1 MTEQQ
6 NRISRI
12 WQELK
17 RRRVIH
23 VITVYASAAF
33 VIIELTGNLSEP
45 LNLPAAL
52 STVVVIVLAV
62 GFPFAIVLSWLY
74 DLTAGT
80 IVRTKPAKDLPEKET
95 VQVPNAWKIATY
107 LSFVVIAGLIVL
119 NLAGR
124 SDLIK
129 PGMIQAVAVLPVSN
143 YTGDENLD
151 YVADGIHASLV
162 TDIGKVH
169 ALRVTGETSTKA
181 YRNTDKSAPVIGEEL
196 HVDLL
201 IEATLTCYGDSIC
214 VLIRGVT
221 TRKKEKQILS
231 REYRVDRNE
240 ILSFYPQV
248 VKEISREIKVELSP
262 EEMRLLSKSRI
273 VDREAYDAYLK
284 ARFYVNDFRKES
296 LFQAIDNL
304 NSAIEKEPDWAPL
317 YAGLAD
323 FWLNIQL
330 AGYEPPSVAVPKI
343 LENLNKALELDPDI
357 AEAQYLKAMFAQWVE
372 YDWEK
377 SEKAFLK
384 ALAINPSDSWNRMMY
399 AQLLLILQ
407 RNDEAEAHI
416 ELAAGLDPF
425 NDETKLLYSAT
436 LVQAGNAEAALPVAE
451 ELLAKD
457 STNMNANQMMESAAF
472 DLGVYDKVIKALRYS
487 LPFPIEENGYE
498 EVVRVY
504 SKAGIVAAYNE
515 LLKHMEQFAEKNY
528 VSFLD
533 MSSRYIAANRPDK
546 AMDWI
551 EKGFEQRDPLLG
563 YIVASGRQFASLYEN
578 PRFMAIC
585 EKANLPFPATN

>member
-1 MTEQQ
+1 MTEHQ
-6 NRISRI
+6 NRLSRF

-17 RRRVIH
+17 RRRVVH
-23 VITVYASAAF
+23 VVTVYASAAF
-33 VIIELTGNLSEP
+33 VIIELIGNLSEP

-52 STVVVIVLAV
+52 STIVIIILAV
-62 GFPFAIVLSWLY
+62 GFPLAIVLSWLY

-80 IVRTKPAKDLPEKET
+80 IVRTKSAKDLPEKET

-107 LSFVVIAGLIVL
+107 ISFIVIAGLIAL
-119 NLAGR
+119 NIAGR
-124 SDLIK
+124 TDLIK

-143 YTGDENLD
+143 YTGDESLD

-162 TDIGKVH
+162 TDIGKVR
-169 ALRVTGETSTKA
+169 ALRVTGETSSKA
-181 YRNTDKSAPVIGEEL
+181 YRNTAKSAPVIGEEL

-201 IEATLTCYGDSIC
+201 IEPTLTCYGDSVC

-221 TRKKEKQILS
+221 TAKEEKQILS
-231 REYRVDRNE
+231 REYRVARKE
-240 ILSFYPQV
+240 ILSFYPRV

-273 VDREAYDAYLK
+273 VDGGAYDAYLK
-284 ARFYVNDFRKES
+284 ARSYVNDFSKES
-296 LFQAIDNL
+296 LFRAIDNL
-304 NSAIEKEPDWAPL
+304 NIAIEKEPDWAPL

-357 AEAQYLKAMFAQWVE
+357 AEAQYLKALFAQWVDW
-372 YDWEK
+372 DWEK

-384 ALAINPSDSWNRMMY
+384 ALAINPSDSWTRLFY

-425 NDETKLLYSAT
+425 NDETKLLYSGT

-457 STNMNANQMMESAAF
+457 STNMNANSMMEIAAYN
-472 DLGVYDKVIKALRYS
+472 LGEYDKVIKALRYS
-487 LPFPIEENGYE
+487 LPFPIVENGYE
-498 EVVRVY
+498 EVLRVY
-504 SKAGIVAAYNE
+504 NEAGIVSAYEE
-515 LLKHMEQFAEKNY
+515 LLKHMEKYAEKSY
-528 VSFLD
+528 VGFLD
-533 MSSRYIAANRPDK
+533 MSSRYIMANQPNK

-551 EKGFEQRDPLLG
+551 EKGFEQRDAQMG
-563 YIVASGRQFASLYEN
+563 YIVASGRKFEPLYDN

-585 EKANLPFPATN
+585 KKANLPLPAAN